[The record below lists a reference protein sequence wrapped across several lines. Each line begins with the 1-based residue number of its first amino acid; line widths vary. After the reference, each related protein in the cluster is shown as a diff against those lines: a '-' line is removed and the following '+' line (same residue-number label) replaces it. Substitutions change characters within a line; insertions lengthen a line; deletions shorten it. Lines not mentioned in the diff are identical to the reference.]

1 MPRRPRGPS
10 PELRIYFIGFCMMLG
25 LAGLVAK
32 LWWEQVARGDIW
44 AKKIAGRSE
53 VTVRI
58 PSVRGEIR
66 DRNGVT
72 LVANRA
78 NYEVDFYLPDMVRG
92 YRREMGYTP
101 LVEYLSTVHQMKVK
115 QKKADIVKIV
125 NDSVI

>member
-44 AKKIAGRSE
+44 AKKIATRSE

-72 LVANRA
+72 LVGNRA
-78 NYEVDFYLPDMVRG
+78 SYEVDFYLPDMVRG
-92 YRREMGYTP
+92 YRQQNGHVPTATFLAPVR
-101 LVEYLSTVHQMKVK
+101 QM
-115 QKKADIVKIV
+115 
-125 NDSVI
+125 

>member
-66 DRNGVT
+66 DRNGIT
-72 LVANRA
+72 LVGNRA
-78 NYEVDFYLPDMVRG
+78 SYEVDFYLPDMVRG
-92 YRREMGYTP
+92 ARTQYPKGQIPLTSYTAP
-101 LVEYLSTVHQMKVK
+101 VK
-115 QKKADIVKIV
+115 QMLAIKKEADVVQIV
-125 NDSVI
+125 NRN